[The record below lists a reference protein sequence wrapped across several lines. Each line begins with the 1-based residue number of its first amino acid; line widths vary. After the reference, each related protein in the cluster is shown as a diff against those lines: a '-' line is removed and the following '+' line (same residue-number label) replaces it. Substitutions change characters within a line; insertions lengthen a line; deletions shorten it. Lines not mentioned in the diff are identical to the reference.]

1 MVVAIPLREVDETLD
16 ELLLVE
22 GLVVG
27 ILILTLTGIGWI
39 VIRISLRP
47 LQQMERVASEIAD
60 GDLSR
65 RVHPADSRTEIGRLG
80 LSLNKMLVRIEQA
93 FADRARSEER
103 RKRFL
108 SDASHELRTPLASLR
123 GYAELFRLG
132 PAQDPVALTRAMARI
147 EAEAARMGALVDN
160 LLTLARLDE
169 LPEAERSPVDL
180 DEIGSQAVAD
190 ACATAPD
197 HDVTFE
203 SSERL
208 MTVADADALRQVL
221 ANLMGN
227 AVIHTPGGTP
237 VTLRIRREGN
247 KAILEV
253 RDRGPG
259 IPADA
264 VDRVF
269 DRFWRDGT
277 GRTRGRAGA
286 GLGLAIVR
294 ELVQANH
301 GTIAA
306 ANDPGGGAVF
316 TVRLPLAPGSL
327 VPRDGDQPAG
337 DRVGAP
343 AGS

>member
-1 MVVAIPLREVDETLD
+1 
-16 ELLLVE
+16 
-22 GLVVG
+22 
-27 ILILTLTGIGWI
+27 
-39 VIRISLRP
+39 
-47 LQQMERVASEIAD
+47 
-60 GDLSR
+60 
-65 RVHPADSRTEIGRLG
+65 
-80 LSLNKMLVRIEQA
+80 
-93 FADRARSEER
+93 
-103 RKRFL
+103 
-108 SDASHELRTPLASLR
+108 
-123 GYAELFRLG
+123 
-132 PAQDPVALTRAMARI
+132 
-147 EAEAARMGALVDN
+147 
-160 LLTLARLDE
+160 
-169 LPEAERSPVDL
+169 
-180 DEIGSQAVAD
+180 
-190 ACATAPD
+190 
-197 HDVTFE
+197 
-203 SSERL
+203 

-247 KAILEV
+247 SAILEV

-306 ANDPGGGAVF
+306 ANDPEGGAVF

-327 VPRDGDQPAG
+327 VPRNGDQPV
-337 DRVGAP
+337 DHEVGAP